1 MGWGSALDQLLKK
14 LPVQDRTE
22 RWKNK
27 YDNLK
32 KEREKLLK
40 GKWDVQKAKRLDI
53 IDCELDKLIQLCK
66 NALK

>member
-1 MGWGSALDQLLKK
+1 MGWGGAADQLLSK
-14 LPVQDRTE
+14 LPIQDRKE

-27 YDNLK
+27 LDNLK

-40 GKWDVQKAKRLDI
+40 GKWDVKKGKRLDA
-53 IDCELDKLIQLCK
+53 IDIELDKLLQLCK

>member
-1 MGWGSALDQLLKK
+1 MGWGGAADQLLAK

-27 YDNLK
+27 LDNLK

-40 GKWDVQKAKRLDI
+40 GKWDVKKGKRLDA
-53 IDCELDKLIQLCK
+53 IDVELDSLIQLLK

>member
-1 MGWGSALDQLLKK
+1 MGWGGALDQLLKK
-14 LPVQDRTE
+14 LPIQNRTE

-27 YDNLK
+27 LSALK

-40 GKWDVQKAKRLDI
+40 GKWDVKKGARLDV
-53 IDCELDKLIQLCK
+53 IDIELDKLVELCK